1 MDNIINEIIDIDRR
15 AQQKY
20 IDADAYRKKTE
31 EEILSEIS
39 RLDADTSKKC
49 TDKLNAVRAAQEA
62 LYNERMESLSASLNQ
77 QKSALKHLYEKN
89 HANWEKELFDKVLGR
104 A

>member
-15 AQQKY
+15 AQQKH

-31 EEILSEIS
+31 EELQSEIS
-39 RLDADTSKKC
+39 RFDGDTSKNC

-62 LYNERMESLSASLNQ
+62 ILQERMTALADSISR
-77 QKSALKHLYEKN
+77 QKSGLRDIYEKN
-89 HANWEKELFDKVLGR
+89 HVRWEKELFDRVLGR